1 KTVIRMG
8 YGRSFDMGV
17 FGSNFGHAVTQN
29 LPVLVNQDVTASNN
43 IANNGFASNVN
54 NSFFP
59 AFTLTQGPPVYTF
72 PPIPSDGVLPLG
84 GAPVCK
90 NAGGAFVACNT
101 PGAIVLSPGSN
112 VQPRIRP
119 TYQRLP
125 TLDAWNVSLQ
135 HQLTNTM
142 TLELAY
148 IGNKG
153 THVFA
158 GNGPAYDLN
167 PPAYGPGSAIVTTA
181 GTAPNFVAN
190 VPIDQRRP
198 FINAFTYPNF
208 LTAAG
213 TPLTC
218 CSAGLMGNYFGN
230 DASANYNALQVRLDK
245 RFSQGLQFITH
256 FTWSKAFNYSVDGT
270 TSISGPLY
278 ATAPRTAYGPDD
290 MNRDKVWVLNAT
302 YELPFGKGKRF
313 AGNAGR
319 GMDLAI
325 GGWQITNTTNW
336 SSGMHW
342 SPSLGECGLVVDVGP
357 CLPNKIGSFSTGTG
371 SFDPISHTVTF
382 FTPVPAVTYPASEL
396 TVGTNTCNLPRPT
409 SGGWGLPACGTTGL
423 AGRNSMIGPS
433 VFTDDMSVLKNFRV
447 TERFT
452 AQFRMDAYNVFN
464 HPALDFS
471 PQGYASSGGGC
482 VDCGGTN
489 GKIKD
494 ILNGTTMRQLTFAVK
509 LLF

>member
-1 KTVIRMG
+1 
-8 YGRSFDMGV
+8 
-17 FGSNFGHAVTQN
+17 
-29 LPVLVNQDVTASNN
+29 
-43 IANNGFASNVN
+43 
-54 NSFFP
+54 
-59 AFTLTQGPPVYTF
+59 
-72 PPIPSDGVLPLG
+72 
-84 GAPVCK
+84 
-90 NAGGAFVACNT
+90 
-101 PGAIVLSPGSN
+101 
-112 VQPRIRP
+112 
-119 TYQRLP
+119 
-125 TLDAWNVSLQ
+125 
-135 HQLTNTM
+135 M

-167 PPAYGPGSAIVTTA
+167 PPAYGPGSAIVTAA
-181 GTAPNFVAN
+181 GVAPNFVGN

-198 FINAFTYPNF
+198 FFNHFNIN
-208 LTAAG
+208 G
-213 TPLTC
+213 VVC
-218 CSAGLMGNYFGN
+218 CSAGIMGNYFGN

-245 RFSQGLQFITH
+245 RFSQGLQFMTH

-290 MNRDKVWVLNAT
+290 MNRDKVWIMNTT

-313 AGNAGR
+313 AGNGSRA
-319 GMDLAI
+319 MDLAI
-325 GGWQITNTTNW
+325 GGWQLTNTMNW
-336 SSGMHW
+336 SSGLHW
-342 SPSLGECGLVVDVGP
+342 TPSLGECGLVVDVGP
-357 CLPNKIGSFSTGTG
+357 CIPDKVGSFSTGTS

-382 FTPVPAVTYPASEL
+382 FTPVPAVAYSASSL
-396 TVGTNTCNLPRPT
+396 TVGTNTCNLARPT
-409 SGGWGLPACGTTGL
+409 SGGWALPACGTTGR
-423 AGRNSMIGPS
+423 AGRNSMVGPG

-471 PQGYASSGGGC
+471 PQGYSSNGGGC
-482 VDCGGTN
+482 VDCSGTN

-494 ILNGTTMRQLTFAVK
+494 ILYGTTMRQLTFAVK
-509 LLF
+509 VIF